1 VENLFE
7 TIQGFCPSVIPVGL
21 KAVRPGFQL
30 SLLLLPGSLLI
41 GIDLEIQRTVVWS
54 GRKEAAV
61 TAADL
66 IKIITPKE
74 PIL

>member
-7 TIQGFCPSVIPVGL
+7 TIQGLCPSVIPFGL
-21 KAVRPGFQL
+21 KAVRSGFQL

-61 TAADL
+61 AAADL